1 MTQIA
6 AESPPNG
13 GPIEYLAPQNINLS
27 RKTIMSADGKLTAK
41 QQAKIIAQAK
51 ELLATVDGLSKEKFA
66 RAVGMKRATFSKVL
80 GRSYGSSPDKFL
92 RRIASFLLSYA
103 DKAAF
108 APSSSL
114 FAPTSIA
121 RQIMAVCDLATDAP
135 SIGIV
140 KTPSG
145 WGKTSALQEIALKRG
160 PAQCMYI
167 QAGEACVSPRDLVA
181 AIAKRFSITTHK
193 RSRAELYD
201 AVRDKLAATYM
212 LGKGVSFLVIIDEA
226 TTLRPSAINMLRN
239 LHDDPAARPA
249 IVLADT
255 LARMDGFL
263 YARRAESIAGGN
275 EQLRS
280 RSKAQFKRT
289 ANDEIH
295 AADVQ
300 LVAEARLKS
309 LGHRGKLT
317 GRSLKYLVDL
327 ARSGDALRDVTSRIE
342 NLHYYAARQGLVADF
357 SVTQLDW
364 IAPLSG
370 AKHKI
375 DHGKGES
382 IPFAKVS
389 VA

>member
-1 MTQIA
+1 MTQTQTKETTGHA
-6 AESPPNG
+6 MVRQFQP
-13 GPIEYLAPQNINLS
+13 LQNLS
-27 RKTIMSADGKLTAK
+27 RKTIMSADGKLTAR
-41 QQAKIIAQAK
+41 QQAGIIAQAK

-66 RAVGMKRATFSKVL
+66 RAVSMKRATFSKVL
-80 GRSYGSSPDKFL
+80 GRSYASSPDKFL
-92 RRIASFLLSYA
+92 RRIASFLISYA

-108 APSSSL
+108 APSASL
-114 FAPTSIA
+114 FAATSIA

-145 WGKTSALQEIALKRG
+145 WGKTSALQEIARQRG
-160 PAQCMYI
+160 PAQCLYI
-167 QAGEACVSPRDLVA
+167 QAGEACVSPRELLA
-181 AIAKRFSITTHK
+181 AIAKRFAITTSRRT
-193 RSRAELYD
+193 RSELYNE
-201 AVRDKLAATYM
+201 VRDKLAATYM
-212 LGKGVSFLVIIDEA
+212 IGKGVSFLIIIDEA
-226 TTLRPSAINMLRN
+226 TTLRPAAINMLRN

-255 LARMDGFL
+255 LARLDGFL

-280 RSKAQFKRT
+280 RSKAQFIRT

-309 LGHRGKLT
+309 LGHKGRLT
-317 GRSLKYLVDL
+317 GRALNHLVDL

-342 NLHYYAARQGLVADF
+342 NLFYYAARQGLKADF

-370 AKHKI
+370 RKHKI
-375 DHGKGES
+375 SHGENV
-382 IPFAKVS
+382 PFAKAE